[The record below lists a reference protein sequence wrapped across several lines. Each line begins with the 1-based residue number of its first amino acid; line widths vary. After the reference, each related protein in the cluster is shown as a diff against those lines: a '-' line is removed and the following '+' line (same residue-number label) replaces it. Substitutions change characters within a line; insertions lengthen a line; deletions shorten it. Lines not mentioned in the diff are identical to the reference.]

1 MLLKLMKYDLKSILK
16 KMVFYYIVVVGLAI
30 LSKVLLLIFEN
41 TRFVAIASLPTA
53 IFFLSLSLCN
63 TVTMIISM
71 IRYYKNMLSD
81 EGYLTHTLP
90 VKRNSILLSK
100 LLSTVIAEIISILV
114 MVISV
119 FIFSPKIFILLLD
132 EILIA
137 IQLLLANNYNGTVIY
152 IVFLIILEII
162 IYSVC
167 KVTQV
172 AMCLSLGASHNKN
185 KLVMAFVYYIGI
197 NFVLQIVGGI
207 LISICAIILAS
218 LPSLTIHTF
227 YVVMYIVIL
236 LTLLYLVGTYL
247 VNYFTLKKRL
257 NLQ

>member
-30 LSKVLLLIFEN
+30 LSKVLLLIFKN

-119 FIFSPKIFILLLD
+119 FIFSPKIFIFLLD

-137 IQLLLANNYNGTVIY
+137 IQLLITNYNGTMIY

-207 LISICAIILAS
+207 LISVGAIILAS
-218 LPSLTIHTF
+218 LSSPTIHTF

>member
-30 LSKVLLLIFEN
+30 LSKVLLLIFKN

-132 EILIA
+132 EVLIA
-137 IQLLLANNYNGTVIY
+137 IQMLLANYNGTVIY
-152 IVFLIILEII
+152 IIFLVVLEII

-207 LISICAIILAS
+207 LISVGAIILAS
-218 LPSLTIHTF
+218 IPTLTIQAF

>member
-30 LSKVLLLIFEN
+30 LSKVLYLIFKN
-41 TRFVAIASLPTA
+41 TRFIAIASLPMV
-53 IFFLSLSLCN
+53 IYFLSLSACI

-137 IQLLLANNYNGTVIY
+137 IQLLISNYSGTVFY
-152 IVFLIILEII
+152 IAFLIILEII

-185 KLVMAFVYYIGI
+185 KLVMAFVYYICI
-197 NFVLQIVGGI
+197 NFALQIIGGI
-207 LISICAIILAS
+207 LISVGSIIIAS
-218 LPSLTIHTF
+218 LPTLTIHTF
-227 YVVMYIVIL
+227 YVVIYIVIIF
-236 LTLLYLVGTYL
+236 TLLYLVGTYL

>member
-41 TRFVAIASLPTA
+41 TRFVAIAGLPTV

-132 EILIA
+132 EILTA
-137 IQLLLANNYNGTVIY
+137 IQLLIANYNGTVIY
-152 IVFLIILEII
+152 IAFLIILEII